1 VTCPSPRRRLGRLF
15 LLISAL
21 AFIGAGCDRA
31 GPTESAVPADVPSA
45 ADPGL
50 LAVLDPASRD
60 LLTVIE
66 PEESIEA
73 TIQTTDP
80 KGVGAAARARGLMV
94 QDVAIESVVVDG
106 PINPVLDFAAAVHP
120 IAVFVADDQRA
131 ARWIPAERP
140 IVTVPVAGRP
150 YLTGP
155 LVADLTRLT
164 MPDER
169 RIPMLGSLPNAIQT
183 IDGRPYARL
192 AISGTCD
199 PGEAG
204 IVCTLTATGSG
215 IGVGNGADSL
225 SLQGDVNSGWRGA
238 LVDGTAWLQS
248 VPRALLRSAEWT
260 ARHDS
265 AAAEAIADYETCCS
279 AFWNPARPG
288 QIALTYLRPCSASVA
303 PSGREIAST
312 GECFDSLR
320 ITVDVGAGTVVS
332 IARVKGP

>member
-1 VTCPSPRRRLGRLF
+1 VERLRDIRTMATWVDDVVPAPGRLMAELYREF
-15 LLISAL
+15 GPGRNGLINNTAH
-21 AFIGAGCDRA
+21 
-31 GPTESAVPADVPSA
+31 
-45 ADPGL
+45 
-50 LAVLDPASRD
+50 
-60 LLTVIE
+60 
-66 PEESIEA
+66 
-73 TIQTTDP
+73 
-80 KGVGAAARARGLMV
+80 VGG
-94 QDVAIESVVVDG
+94 Q
-106 PINPVLDFAAAVHP
+106 PI
-120 IAVFVADDQRA
+120 
-131 ARWIPAERP
+131 
-140 IVTVPVAGRP
+140 
-150 YLTGP
+150 
-155 LVADLTRLT
+155 DLTRLT

-169 RIPMLGSLPNAIQT
+169 RIAMLGSLPNAIQT

-199 PGEAG
+199 PGGAG

-238 LVDGTAWLQS
+238 LVDGTVWLQS

-265 AAAEAIADYETCCS
+265 AAAKAIAGYDTCCS

-303 PSGREIAST
+303 PSGRELAST

-320 ITVDVGAGTVVS
+320 ITVDVGPGTVVS
-332 IARVKGP
+332 IVHARGP